1 MPSATIR
8 TSRRAMVIQGHGRR
22 RTVLLVSNKVI
33 TNDDRTR
40 LVSSYVR
47 RYLRSYSRLSTT
59 LTKVACERRW
69 LLVPIA
75 DPLTKRRILQN
86 VSTGHHVRSVL
97 KILIKGYPFVV
108 IGTKISSYSWSTVVL
123 YQGGYVLARHDQIR
137 RTCQS
142 LRVVPQAQNRFVP
155 QLLRRKQNLHVRGAR
170 ATSL

>member
-1 MPSATIR
+1 M
-8 TSRRAMVIQGHGRR
+8 
-22 RTVLLVSNKVI
+22 
-33 TNDDRTR
+33 
-40 LVSSYVR
+40 
-47 RYLRSYSRLSTT
+47 
-59 LTKVACERRW
+59 
-69 LLVPIA
+69 PIA

-108 IGTKISSYSWSTVVL
+108 IGTKVSSYSWSTVVFI